1 MKRLVIYL
9 FALTACLTVAGCTA
23 ENTNQANKNAVA
35 SSSPSATAS
44 PSPAEDKLADI
55 PPLTL
60 PVLDAFFTDESFSG
74 LVKTRLQLTDE
85 QVTKLKDLAHSETAK
100 LNEENAGQG
109 ERESSTARSEATEKI
124 GALIGA
130 DKTRQLA
137 LLVGERWSGATDEG
151 SDKTAQPT
159 NPNNRAGAPNSVPTD
174 SRIVVNAPAYRMDVF
189 DAGRLIKSYKIGIGY
204 PQFPLPTGLRKA
216 AVIIFNP
223 TWTPPDEPWVAKMKN
238 ISAGEK
244 VAAGSKL
251 NPLGPIKIPIGGP
264 SLIHG
269 GKSPAKLGTFAS
281 HGCVGLTTPQVQD
294 FAKLLAQLGG
304 AHLTDAEL
312 TEYARD
318 KTQTKQIKLERPMPV
333 ELRYETIVVEDGKLH
348 IYRDVY
354 DQETNTEENLRA
366 VLEANGV
373 RLDDLSEEERTRV
386 FDALAQMSGKSGAGA
401 GTGAPK
407 ASPSPGASPK
417 SFAPAEKKSNSG
429 KKMTAITKNQKE
441 VVIEIAALK
450 GKGYP
455 SPVAFDTGSGKTK
468 AALSAPL
475 KREKQP

>member
-1 MKRLVIYL
+1 MKKLVIYI
-9 FALTACLTVAGCTA
+9 FALTACLTVTGCVV
-23 ENTNQANKNAVA
+23 EPTNQANKNTVA
-35 SSSPSATAS
+35 SPLPSATAS
-44 PSPAEDKLADI
+44 PLAEDKAASTV
-55 PPLTL
+55 PLTL
-60 PVLDAFFTDESFSG
+60 PVLDAFFADEYFSG
-74 LVKTRLQLTDE
+74 ALKTRLQLTDE

-100 LNEENAGQG
+100 LNEENAGNG
-109 ERESSTARSEATEKI
+109 ERESSNARSVAAEKI
-124 GALIGA
+124 SALIGA
-130 DKTRQLA
+130 EKTRQLA
-137 LLVGERWSGATDEG
+137 VLVGERWSGATDEG
-151 SDKTAQPT
+151 SDKTAVQPT
-159 NPNNRAGAPNSVPTD
+159 NPNNLAGTPNAVPTD

-189 DAGRLIKSYKIGIGY
+189 DGGRLIKSYKIGIGY

-216 AVIIFNP
+216 SVIIVNP
-223 TWTPPDEPWVAKMKN
+223 TWTPPDEPWVAKMKD

-281 HGCVGLTTPQVQD
+281 HGCVGLTTPQIQD

-304 AHLTDAEL
+304 AQLTDAAL
-312 TEYARD
+312 SDYARD
-318 KTQTKQIKLERPMPV
+318 KTQTKQIKLDQPVPV
-333 ELRYETIVVEDGKLH
+333 ELRYETIIVEDGKLH

-354 DQETNTEENLRA
+354 DQETNSEENLRA

-373 RLDDLSEEERTRV
+373 RLDDLTEEERTQV
-386 FDALAQMSGKSGAGA
+386 LDALAQMSGKSGVGA
-401 GTGAPK
+401 VGPK
-407 ASPSPGASPK
+407 ESPSPIASPR
-417 SFAPAEKKSNSG
+417 SSSPAERKSNSG
-429 KKMTAITKNQKE
+429 KKTTAVVKNQKE

-455 SPVAFDTGSGKTK
+455 SPVAFDTGSGKTR
-468 AALSAPL
+468 ATLPSPP

>member
-1 MKRLVIYL
+1 MKRLAIYL
-9 FALTACLTVAGCTA
+9 FALTVCLTVTGCVA
-23 ENTNQANKNAVA
+23 ENTNQANKNTVA
-35 SSSPSATAS
+35 SPSPSATAS
-44 PSPAEDKLADI
+44 ASPAEDKAAN
-55 PPLTL
+55 PPSLTL
-60 PVLDAFFTDESFSG
+60 PVLDAFFADESFSG
-74 LVKTRLQLTDE
+74 SLKTRLQLTDD
-85 QVTKLKDLAHSETAK
+85 QVTKLKELAHSETAK
-100 LNEENAGQG
+100 LNEENAGTG

-137 LLVGERWSGATDEG
+137 VLVGERWNGATDEA
-151 SDKTAQPT
+151 SDKTAQPA
-159 NPNNRAGAPNSVPTD
+159 NPNSAGKPNAVPTD

-189 DAGRLIKSYKIGIGY
+189 DGGRLIKSYKIGIGY

-216 AVIIFNP
+216 AVIIVNP

-281 HGCVGLTTPQVQD
+281 HGCVGLTTPQIQD
-294 FAKLLAQLGG
+294 FAKMLAELGG
-304 AHLTDAEL
+304 AHLSDAEL

-354 DQETNTEENLRA
+354 DQDTNNEENLRA

-373 RLDDLSEEERTRV
+373 RLEDLTEAERTQV
-386 FDALAQMSGKSGAGA
+386 LDALAQMSGKSGAGA
-401 GTGAPK
+401 GPK
-407 ASPSPGASPK
+407 ASPSPGASTK
-417 SFAPAEKKSNSG
+417 SSSPAEKKSNAG
-429 KKMTAITKNQKE
+429 KKTTAIAKNQKE
-441 VVIEIAALK
+441 VVIEIAALN

-455 SPVAFDTGSGKTK
+455 SPVALDTGSGKTK
-468 AALSAPL
+468 AALSAPP